1 MMLFEHQKVALNK
14 LRNGSVLV
22 GGVGTGKSRVAL
34 AYYYT
39 KVMDG
44 IIEDDI
50 IHEPAHEVPLYI
62 ITTAKKRDS
71 GEWESE
77 LSHFLLNCS
86 DRVVSR
92 VVIDSWNNIAK
103 YETINNAFFIFDEQ
117 RVPGKGMWA
126 RKFVKIAKNNRWILL
141 TATPGDTW
149 LDYIPIFIANGYFK
163 NRSEFIHKH
172 VVYKTYAKFPIV
184 DKFIN
189 VDELYQMRNEVCVP
203 MYMVKR
209 TMPYDIYL
217 DVGYDSETY
226 KQCLIKRWDY
236 EREEPITNISR
247 AIYLA
252 RKIINSD
259 LDRLLAIE
267 HLLCVKEKLIIFYNF
282 DYELELLRQI
292 CKTVG
297 KPYSEWNGHK
307 HEEIIDGDNWAYIVQ
322 YSAGAEGWECITTN
336 VIVFFSQT
344 YSYKTLAQAKGRID
358 RLNTPYEQLYY
369 YHLISNAP
377 LERAI
382 LNCLKKK
389 ETFNEGRYM
398 RLGDDGGE

>member
-307 HEEIIDGDNWAYIVQ
+307 HEEIIDGDNWAYLVQ

-377 LERAI
+377 LEKAI

-389 ETFNEGRYM
+389 KHLM
-398 RLGDDGGE
+398 KDVICV